1 MLRVGENRRHTR
13 EPPVS
18 DKPYSILILCT
29 GNSSR
34 SIMAEALSNVVGKG
48 KFRAYSA
55 GSHPSGTVNPFAV
68 ERCEALGYDTAKLR
82 SKSWDEFATPGA
94 PHMDFVI
101 TVCDQAA
108 GEVCPIWPGH
118 PMTAHW
124 GFEDPAAFE
133 GSDDEKRK
141 VFSNIYRQIMNRVG
155 QFANLPLHVLDR
167 NAIQREIDAI
177 GERAAEEPDEQH

>member
-1 MLRVGENRRHTR
+1 
-13 EPPVS
+13 VS

-34 SIMAEALSNVVGKG
+34 SIMAEALFNVLGRE

-55 GSHPSGTVNPFAV
+55 GSHPSGTVNPFAI
-68 ERCEALGYDTAKLR
+68 ERCEALGYDTSGLR
-82 SKSWDEFATPGA
+82 SKSWDEFATPDA

-108 GEVCPIWPGH
+108 GEVCPIWPGK

-124 GFEDPAAFE
+124 GFEDPAASK
-133 GSDDEKRK
+133 GSDEDKRK
-141 VFSNIYRQIMNRVG
+141 VYRQIMSRVS
-155 QFANLPLHVLDR
+155 QFVNLPLHVLDS
-167 NAIQREIDAI
+167 NAIQHEMRAI
-177 GERAAEEPDEQH
+177 GERPAEESNEQH

>member
-1 MLRVGENRRHTR
+1 M
-13 EPPVS
+13 S

-34 SIMAEALSNVVGKG
+34 SIMAEALFNVLGRE

-55 GSHPSGTVNPFAV
+55 GSHPSGTVNPFAI
-68 ERCEALGYDTAKLR
+68 ERCEALGYDTSGLR
-82 SKSWDEFATPGA
+82 SKSWDEFATPDA

-108 GEVCPIWPGH
+108 GEVCPIWPGK

-124 GFEDPAAFE
+124 GFEDPAASK
-133 GSDDEKRK
+133 GSDEDKRK
-141 VFSNIYRQIMNRVG
+141 VYRQIMSRVS
-155 QFANLPLHVLDR
+155 QFVNLPLHVLDS
-167 NAIQREIDAI
+167 NAIQHEMRAI
-177 GERAAEEPDEQH
+177 GERPAEESNEQH

>member
-1 MLRVGENRRHTR
+1 MN
-13 EPPVS
+13 
-18 DKPYSILILCT
+18 DKTYSILILCT

-34 SIMAEALSNVVGKG
+34 SIMAEALFNVLGMG

-55 GSHPSGTVNPFAV
+55 GSHPSGAVDPFAV
-68 ERCEALGYDTAKLR
+68 ERCEALGYDTTKLR
-82 SKSWDEFATPGA
+82 SKSWDEFATPDA

-118 PMTAHW
+118 PMTEHW

-133 GSDDEKRK
+133 GSGEEKRK
-141 VFSNIYRQIMNRVG
+141 VFSKVYRQIVNRVS
-155 QFANLPLHVLDR
+155 QFVNLPLYVLDR
-167 NAIQREIDAI
+167 NAIQDIQRAI
-177 GERAAEEPDEQH
+177 GERPAEESNEQH